1 VVSMRAHFRWALMS
15 IVFGKRL
22 VVSRC
27 LMFVVTRWIRSIDS
41 SYMGRG
47 GGVTVCSLESL
58 VGHIGRGR
66 II

>member
-41 SYMGRG
+41 SYMG
-47 GGVTVCSLESL
+47 GGVKVCSLESL